1 MARRCRATRMWCGV
15 WKTIDFFLVIGT
27 TFIINCLLMSRIYI
41 IEPHQRWL
49 LLTAQ
54 TLTDTS
60 SCWGK
65 LREIRQTSLCAA
77 PRWGLYSA
85 RLMMYYLVW
94 PLSWLNNN
102 EWCVEITATYLAAIL
117 NVNILAVYL
126 PLKSSFMR
134 VNLWNSH
141 AWTDLLTLT
150 RVTSATHAKK
160 NRAQQTHCWVYF
172 NWVTF
177 ASSQHEWD
185 GRHTTS

>member
-54 TLTDTS
+54 MLTAPYRHVLI
-60 SCWGK
+60 WGK
-65 LREIRQTSLCAA
+65 LRESRQTSLCAA

-126 PLKSSFMR
+126 SLKSSFMR

-150 RVTSATHAKK
+150 RVCNTCKK
-160 NRAQQTHCWVYF
+160 EPSTANPLLGLFQLGDIC
-172 NWVTF
+172 
-177 ASSQHEWD
+177 E
-185 GRHTTS
+185 